1 MSRRQDL
8 GAAPAEPT
16 KVERG
21 VQPAMHRGTKP
32 AQGTGSHKSEEA
44 QTGTV
49 SDIILTSLHAW
60 LRNLQVAADSR
71 YQGPVASHPIST
83 DSPEALSNKSRGV
96 MRALVTKELRGARKE
111 DEFSQRETGLTIGRA
126 WTIVVVPKRKRIAGE
141 MTTAGGAQRRSG
153 RVPDQTEIEDVIE
166 AEIGETDLMG
176 RTQQVELSSLARS
189 LCRRYQKLK
198 QQQCGQELH

>member
-1 MSRRQDL
+1 MSRRQDQ

-21 VQPAMHRGTKP
+21 VPPVMHRGAKP
-32 AQGTGSHKSEEA
+32 TPGMGSRKSEEA

-49 SDIILTSLHAW
+49 SDTILTSLHAW

-83 DSPEALSNKSRGV
+83 DSPEALSNKLRGV
-96 MRALVTKELRGARKE
+96 TQALVIKELRGARKE

-126 WTIVVVPKRKRIAGE
+126 WTTVVVPKRKRIAEE
-141 MTTAGGAQRRSG
+141 MMTAEGAQRRSG
-153 RVPDQTEIEDVIE
+153 RVPDQTEIEDAIE
-166 AEIGETDLMG
+166 AGIGETDLMG
-176 RTQQVELSSLARS
+176 RPQHAELSLLARS